1 LQERLRAVRFDE
13 ATRELLAKAKAIRN
27 QRIAHLTQ
35 QFADNFFQ
43 RPLEQLGFNLGELK
57 TLRNSITGLFQSL
70 AINAFYHMLPI
81 GYDTDTS
88 QSDIE
93 QLLDGIARK
102 SRVLTMPEEQP
113 ERWETYRLPSLT
125 ETEKEQINTY
135 RQKFGLTPI

>member
-1 LQERLRAVRFDE
+1 
-13 ATRELLAKAKAIRN
+13 
-27 QRIAHLTQ
+27 
-35 QFADNFFQ
+35 
-43 RPLEQLGFNLGELK
+43 
-57 TLRNSITGLFQSL
+57 
-70 AINAFYHMLPI
+70 MLPI